1 MKLRKLQGGGR
12 LSIDHQTVK
21 TRLDNYTRLARI
33 SKSWRKSDRL
43 ALYVVCL
50 CDRYGMT
57 LRDAAEVMGIS
68 KSYAGH
74 LYQRKDYLKMQQPAF
89 EEQLED
95 LDCYIIYNA
104 KYIH

>member
-12 LSIDHQTVK
+12 LSIDHKTVK

-33 SKSWRKSDRL
+33 SKSWRNSDRL
-43 ALYVVCL
+43 ALYVICL
-50 CDRYGMT
+50 RDRYGMT
-57 LRDAAEVMGIS
+57 QREAAEIVGIGQA
-68 KSYAGH
+68 YAGY
-74 LYQRKDYLKMQQPAF
+74 LYQRKDYLKMSQPAF
-89 EEQLED
+89 QEQLED

>member
-21 TRLDNYTRLARI
+21 TRLENYTRLARI
-33 SKSWRKSDRL
+33 SKTWRKTDRL

-57 LRDAAEVMGIS
+57 QSEAAEVLGFGQP
-68 KSYAGH
+68 YANY
-74 LYQRKDYLKMQQPAF
+74 LYKRKDYLKRHKPAF

>member
-12 LSIDHQTVK
+12 LSIDHQIVK
-21 TRLDNYTRLARI
+21 TRLNKYAQLVRI
-33 SKSWRKSDRL
+33 SKTWRNSDRL

-57 LRDAAEVMGIS
+57 QRETAEIVGITV
-68 KSYAGH
+68 SYANY
-74 LYQRKDYLKMQQPAF
+74 LYKRKDYLKKHQPAF
-89 EEQLED
+89 QEQLED

>member
-1 MKLRKLQGGGR
+1 MKLRRLQGGGR
-12 LSIDHQTVK
+12 LSIDHQIVK
-21 TRLDNYTRLARI
+21 ARLDKYALLVRV
-33 SKSWRKSDRL
+33 SKTWRKSDRL

-57 LRDAAEVMGIS
+57 QREAAEVIGIS
-68 KSYAGH
+68 KSYVDY
-74 LYQRKDYLKMQQPAF
+74 LYRRKDYLKNHQPAF
-89 EEQLED
+89 QEQLED